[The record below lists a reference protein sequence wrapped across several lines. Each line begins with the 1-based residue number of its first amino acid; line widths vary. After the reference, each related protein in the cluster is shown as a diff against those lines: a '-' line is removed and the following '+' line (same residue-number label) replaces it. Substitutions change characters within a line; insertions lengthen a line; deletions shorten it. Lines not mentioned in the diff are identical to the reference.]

1 MVCGELGVASLTP
14 AQDSNVRAAALPVCS
29 LQGLSPSERALEPS
43 QAAGLVMV
51 ASCRLL
57 FAAPG
62 SSPHRPLVL
71 PQGGAL
77 LL

>member
-71 PQGGAL
+71 PLGGAL